1 MAKLSLRLW
10 LLGLMVG
17 AGLAAAGP
25 SECAAQAR
33 YSTAWQQPTY
43 TAGGKPGMGESIS
56 SSVKKGLGKLG
67 EIVTPKP
74 RVKSAEDPVSLATK
88 AKPGVELHVAVARLY
103 AESGKPAEAAE
114 EYQKALRKAPH
125 NLAVLL
131 GYAQLK
137 DRLGEPAEARRLYL
151 QAVEAHPK
159 EASAHNNLALFC
171 AARGLLNESSLA
183 FARAIQL
190 QPKNPRYRNNFARL
204 LVRMGRTKEA
214 FEHLSAVHR
223 PAVAHYNFAYLLEKH
238 GQLQAAAQHFAI
250 ALRADSSLAPARR
263 ALQRLQ
269 RPSIQPQPPLD
280 PAEVGSRVSNRP
292 LRPTGRD
299 RLQNL
304 FRVGQPPSVGQLAP
318 IWKPARE
325 GAQGAQPPATD
336 SQPNEVAP
344 SPPRLMRLPPTLDRQ
359 PDASDAA
366 PLPPRSRKQQP
377 TPAAPLL
384 PRSKKAPALQHL
396 PRVD

>member
-33 YSTAWQQPTY
+33 YSTTWRQPTH
-43 TAGGKPGMGESIS
+43 TPGGKPGVGESIS

-74 RVKSAEDPVSLATK
+74 PVKSAEDPVSLATK
-88 AKPGVELHVAVARLY
+88 AKPGGDLHVAVARLY

-114 EYQKALRKAPH
+114 HYQKALQKAPN
-125 NLAVLL
+125 NLAALL

-151 QAVEAHPK
+151 QAVNAHPK

-171 AARGLLNESSLA
+171 AARGLPNESSLA
-183 FARAIQL
+183 FAHAIQL
-190 QPKNPRYRNNFARL
+190 QPKNPKYRNNFARL
-204 LVRMGRTKEA
+204 LVRMGRTSEA
-214 FEHLSAVHR
+214 FAHLSAVHR
-223 PAVAHYNFAYLLEKH
+223 PAVAHYNLAYLLERH

-263 ALQRLQ
+263 GLQRLQ
-269 RPSIQPQPPLD
+269 RPSTQPRPPLD
-280 PAEVGSRVSNRP
+280 PAEVGSRLSNRP
-292 LRPTGRD
+292 LRPTGRN
-299 RLQNL
+299 RLQDALN
-304 FRVGQPPSVGQLAP
+304 VGQPRSAGQLAP

-325 GAQGAQPPATD
+325 RAEGAQPPATD
-336 SQPNEVAP
+336 SQPDEVAP

-359 PDASDAA
+359 PAAPQTA
-366 PLPPRSRKQQP
+366 PLPPGSRKQP
-377 TPAAPLL
+377 PASAAPLL
-384 PRSKKAPALQHL
+384 PRTTKAPVLQHL